1 MTLQDNQLNIFGEE
15 IDDLMPE
22 ESVEEQESAINT
34 SEQISDKTIKIA
46 NDVSDMSYE
55 EAVNKLDQ
63 VVARL
68 ESGDA
73 ALDESME
80 LFQLGMK
87 LTDYC
92 SKKLNSMEEKI
103 SKLMLQTDGTLL
115 EEPLDEMNNGKV

>member
-1 MTLQDNQLNIFGEE
+1 MTQQDNQLNIFGEE

-22 ESVEEQESAINT
+22 ERVEEQVNMINA
-34 SEQISDKTIKIA
+34 SGQISDKPKKSEKDET
-46 NDVSDMSYE
+46 DMSYE
-55 EAVNKLDQ
+55 EAVARLEQ

-80 LFQLGMK
+80 LFQQGMK

-103 SKLMLQTDGTLL
+103 SKLMMQADGTLVEL
-115 EEPLDEMNNGKV
+115 PLDEAESGKV